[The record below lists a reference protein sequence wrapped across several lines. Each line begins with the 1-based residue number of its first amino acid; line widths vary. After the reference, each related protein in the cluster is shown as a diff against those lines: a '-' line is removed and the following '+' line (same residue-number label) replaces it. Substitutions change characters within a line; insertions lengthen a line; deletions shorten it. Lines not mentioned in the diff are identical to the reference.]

1 MDTISI
7 YLIILFPITFIIH
20 DGEEILTQHK
30 WMLTHKDT
38 LIARFPMLRPALEHL
53 SRMSTKAF
61 TIAVLEELALIL
73 IASACVVAD
82 IPFAT
87 EVWKIMF
94 MAFSIHLLIHVGQGI
109 IMRGY
114 VPGLIT
120 SVLTLPYSY
129 IGMQNVCEIFSA
141 TELLTYG
148 AIGIVAM
155 VANLAFAHW
164 LGYKLTGREIND
176 IIL

>member
-38 LIARFPMLRPALEHL
+38 LIARFPMLRPALKHL
-53 SRMSTKAF
+53 SGMSTKAF

-73 IASACVVAD
+73 IATVCVVTG
-82 IPFAT
+82 ISFAT
-87 EVWKIMF
+87 ETWAIMF

-129 IGMQNVCEIFSA
+129 IGMQNVCKIFNA

-164 LGYKLTGREIND
+164 LGYKLTGR
-176 IIL
+176 

>member
-30 WMLTHKDT
+30 WMLTHKGS
-38 LIARFPMLRPALEHL
+38 LIVRFPMLRPALKHL
-53 SRMSTKAF
+53 SGMSTKAF

-73 IASACVVAD
+73 IATVCVVTG
-82 IPFAT
+82 ISFAT
-87 EVWKIMF
+87 EAWAIMF

-164 LGYKLTGREIND
+164 LGYKLTGR
-176 IIL
+176 

>member
-1 MDTISI
+1 
-7 YLIILFPITFIIH
+7 
-20 DGEEILTQHK
+20 
-30 WMLTHKDT
+30 
-38 LIARFPMLRPALEHL
+38 
-53 SRMSTKAF
+53 
-61 TIAVLEELALIL
+61 
-73 IASACVVAD
+73 
-82 IPFAT
+82 
-87 EVWKIMF
+87 

-164 LGYKLTGREIND
+164 LGYKLTGR
-176 IIL
+176 

>member
-1 MDTISI
+1 MSAISI
-7 YLIILFPITFIIH
+7 YIILLFPLAFIIH
-20 DGEEILTQHK
+20 DGEEIATQHK
-30 WMLTHKDT
+30 WMQTHKET
-38 LIARFPMLRPALEHL
+38 LAHRFPFAKPMVEHL
-53 SRMSTKAF
+53 SGLSTKAF

-73 IASACVVAD
+73 IATTCIFAD

-87 EVWKIMF
+87 EAWAIMF

-148 AIGIVAM
+148 AVGIVAM

-164 LGYKLTGREIND
+164 LGYKFTERKTESSI
-176 IIL
+176 

>member
-1 MDTISI
+1 MSAISI
-7 YLIILFPITFIIH
+7 YIILLFPLAFIIH
-20 DGEEILTQHK
+20 DGEEIATQHK
-30 WMLTHKDT
+30 WMLTHKET
-38 LIARFPMLRPALEHL
+38 LVHRFPFAKPMVEHL
-53 SRMSTKAF
+53 SGLSTKAF

-120 SVLTLPYSY
+120 SVIMLPYAYS
-129 IGMQNVCEIFSA
+129 GMRNICERFSA

-148 AIGIVAM
+148 AIGIVTM

-164 LGYKLTGREIND
+164 LGYKLTGRK
-176 IIL
+176 

>member
-1 MDTISI
+1 MDSISFI
-7 YLIILFPITFIIH
+7 TTMLFPLAFIIH
-20 DGEEILTQHK
+20 DGEEILVQHK
-30 WMLTHKDT
+30 WMLTHKDS

-53 SRMSTKAF
+53 SKMSTKAF

-73 IASACVVAD
+73 IASACVMAD

-109 IMRGY
+109 ITRGY

-120 SVLTLPYSY
+120 SVMLLPFAY
-129 IGMQNVCEIFSA
+129 IGMQNVCAIFSA
-141 TELLTYG
+141 TEMLLYG
-148 AIGIVAM
+148 AVGVVAM

-164 LGYKLTGREIND
+164 LGYKLTGGK
-176 IIL
+176 

>member
-1 MDTISI
+1 MSAMSI
-7 YLIILFPITFIIH
+7 YIILLFPLAFIIH
-20 DGEEILTQHK
+20 DGEEIATQHK
-30 WMLTHKDT
+30 WMLTHKET
-38 LIARFPMLRPALEHL
+38 LVHRFPFAKPMVEHL
-53 SRMSTKAF
+53 SGLSTKAF

-87 EVWKIMF
+87 EAWAIMF

-129 IGMQNVCEIFSA
+129 IGMQHVCEIFSA

-164 LGYKLTGREIND
+164 LGYKLTGGK
-176 IIL
+176 

>member
-1 MDTISI
+1 MSAISI
-7 YLIILFPITFIIH
+7 YIILLFPLAFIIH
-20 DGEEILTQHK
+20 DGEEIATQHK

-38 LIARFPMLRPALEHL
+38 LIVRFPMLRSALKHL
-53 SRMSTKAF
+53 SGMSTKAF

-87 EVWKIMF
+87 EVWEIMF

-120 SVLTLPYSY
+120 SVLTLPYAY
-129 IGMQNVCEIFSA
+129 TGMRNICEFFSA
-141 TELLTYG
+141 TELLLYG
-148 AIGIVAM
+148 AVGVVAM
-155 VANLAFAHW
+155 AVNLAFAHW
-164 LGYKLTGREIND
+164 LGYKLTGGK
-176 IIL
+176 

>member
-1 MDTISI
+1 MSAISI
-7 YLIILFPITFIIH
+7 YIILLFPLAFIIH
-20 DGEEILTQHK
+20 DGEEIATQHK
-30 WMLTHKDT
+30 WMQTHKET
-38 LIARFPMLRPALEHL
+38 LAHRFPFAKPMVEHL
-53 SRMSTKAF
+53 SGLSTKAF

-73 IASACVVAD
+73 IATTCIFAD

-87 EVWKIMF
+87 EAWAIMF

-164 LGYKLTGREIND
+164 LGYKFIERKTESSI
-176 IIL
+176 